1 VDPKELEE
9 RRRVAEKVAD
19 SLRRAVP
26 RITLLNAPLRHH
38 QADGSLPA
46 ERAGELGEDRQIGVQ
61 PDPIQSTDAE
71 RSERPYVLE
80 ASELALN

>member
-9 RRRVAEKVAD
+9 RRRVAAKVAD

-38 QADGSLPA
+38 EADGSLPV
-46 ERAGELGEDRQIGVQ
+46 ELAGERGEDRQIGVP
-61 PDPIQSTDAE
+61 PDPIQSTDTG
-71 RSERPYVLE
+71 RSERPFVLE

>member
-1 VDPKELEE
+1 
-9 RRRVAEKVAD
+9 
-19 SLRRAVP
+19 
-26 RITLLNAPLRHH
+26 LLNAPLRHH

-61 PDPIQSTDAE
+61 PDPIQSTNAA
-71 RSERPYVLE
+71 RSERPFVLE

>member
-9 RRRVAEKVAD
+9 RRRVAEKAAD
-19 SLRRAVP
+19 SLRRAVA
-26 RITLLNAPLRHH
+26 RITLLNAPPRHH
-38 QADGSLPA
+38 EADGSLPA

-61 PDPIQSTDAE
+61 PDPIQSTDTE
-71 RSERPYVLE
+71 QSERPLVLE